1 MNDDR
6 KIPGDDDRKMPG
18 DDDRKMPGKDPNNSK
33 KKSKTNNVCNEP
45 HEEERKEDEEE
56 DNEAWMCTAA
66 TRQWSKSPKKRRYGK
81 KKAPPTATKDPPTTA
96 KKDSPTTAKKDPPT
110 TATRTRISWGNK
122 KGEARNPQADTPD
135 LPSGS
140 WGNWTSRRHTSW
152 GNQVAA
158 GEAGRAGTT
167 TSPRGNRYAGWGNR
181 ANGSG
186 WGNCAGEH
194 DPNRIGWGK
203 AKPVSKSEGDT
214 EKEDDTEKK
223 EKAPR
228 KSLYEDKHQAADAR
242 DARWSTQPEPA
253 EPQPEPAVDFF
264 GRIQPETDVDSD
276 DETFQNRPQ
285 YAAAIRL
292 TQSRGWRT
300 TYQED
305 SHTYTG
311 YGLRFAMGGAL
322 GAGWYIGLR
331 GLEVDLRLLDAQHR
345 GFSMSD
351 EFDPSLPE
359 NREPYS
365 PASTPQISVELYQYL
380 RTNGILVRDSFG
392 RLFTW
397 SSDEDSDDV
406 RFERNL
412 TWNHDDDSSQECEPN
427 EQDAQSNGS
436 GTHEQDS
443 DDDSDDD
450 TD

>member
-1 MNDDR
+1 MTEKCR
-6 KIPGDDDRKMPG
+6 ETMTEKCRETITE
-18 DDDRKMPGKDPNNSK
+18 KMPGKDPNNSK
-33 KKSKTNNVCNEP
+33 KESKTKNVCNEP

-56 DNEAWMCTAA
+56 DKEAWMYTAA
-66 TRQWSKSPKKRRYGK
+66 SRQWPKCPKKRRYVK
-81 KKAPPTATKDPPTTA
+81 KKAPPTAKKAPPTTP
-96 KKDSPTTAKKDPPT
+96 K
-110 TATRTRISWGNK
+110 RTRISWGKK
-122 KGEARNPQADTPD
+122 KGEARNPKADTPD

-140 WGNWTSRRHTSW
+140 WGNWTSRGHTSW
-152 GNQVAA
+152 GNTAA
-158 GEAGRAGTT
+158 SRAGPT
-167 TSPRGNRYAGWGNR
+167 TSPGGNRYAGWGNR

-186 WGNCAGEH
+186 WGNCAGEY

-203 AKPVSKSEGDT
+203 AKTVSKSEGDT
-214 EKEDDTEKK
+214 EKEDDTEK

-242 DARWSTQPEPA
+242 WSTQPEPA
-253 EPQPEPAVDFF
+253 EPQPEPATGFF
-264 GRIQPETDVDSD
+264 GRIQPEPDIDSD

-285 YAAAIRL
+285 YAAALRL
-292 TQSRGWRT
+292 TQSRGWQT
-300 TYQED
+300 TYQG
-305 SHTYTG
+305 STYTYTG
-311 YGLRFAMGGAL
+311 YGVRFEMGGAL

-365 PASTPQISVELYQYL
+365 PASTPQISLELWRYL

-397 SSDEDSDDV
+397 D
-406 RFERNL
+406 
-412 TWNHDDDSSQECEPN
+412 HDDDSSQGCEPN
-427 EQDAQSNGS
+427 EQDAQSNRS
-436 GTHEQDS
+436 KAREQDS
-443 DDDSDDD
+443 DDE